1 MKILI
6 LTQYF
11 PPEVGAAQTR
21 LYETAQGLLNNGVDV
36 DVFTS
41 MPSYPLGE
49 IFDDYKG
56 CFYRQ
61 DKIDGIN
68 VYRVWAYASNELG
81 VIKRLF
87 SYGSFTALAM
97 TAFAKVKPK
106 PDLIF
111 VESPPLTLGVTG
123 YILGKLWRCPWIL
136 NLSDLW
142 PDSIFALGAMSK
154 ESLAGK
160 SMIKL
165 ERFLYRKTSGITAVT
180 EGMVSDLLQKKHIPQ
195 NKLYYLPNGAN
206 VEVFQ
211 PVQNLAERK
220 QKNFIYAG
228 RIGSA
233 HGVEVIAKAAEFTKH
248 RQDICYQIV
257 GDGPE
262 LENLKKLALDLKLT
276 NLIFIEPVPLTE
288 MPHKLKEAYAALVT
302 LKDLPLF
309 KGTRPAK
316 MMAPLAAGLPIV
328 YSGAGEGAD
337 LVEETSAGLV
347 TPPED
352 EKALA
357 EAVLWL
363 ADHPQA
369 ACEMGMQGRKFAEDH
384 LDWNVLV
391 KNWLCDVQERLIE
404 KENDK

>member
-11 PPEVGAAQTR
+11 SPEVGAAQTR
-21 LYETAQGLLNNGVDV
+21 LYETARALLRNGVDV

-41 MPSYPLGE
+41 MPSYPLGK
-49 IFDDYKG
+49 IFDGYKG
-56 CFYRQ
+56 HFFKQ
-61 DKIDGIN
+61 EHIDGIS
-68 VYRVWAYASNELG
+68 VYRVWSYASNELG
-81 VIKRLF
+81 VVKRLF

-97 TAFAKVKPK
+97 AALTKVKPA

-111 VESPPLTLGVTG
+111 IESPPLTLGLTG
-123 YILGKLWRCPWIL
+123 YLLGKTWRRPWIL

-142 PDSIFALGAMSK
+142 PDSIFALGAMS
-154 ESLAGK
+154 ETSSAGK
-160 SMIKL
+160 MLIKL
-165 ERFLYRKTSGITAVT
+165 EHFLYRKASGITAVT
-180 EGMVSDLLQKKHIPQ
+180 EGMASDLLQKKRIPR

-206 VEVFQ
+206 VEAFQ
-211 PVQNLAERK
+211 PVEKLDK
-220 QKNFIYAG
+220 QKRKNFIYAG

-233 HGVEVIAKAAEFTKH
+233 HGVEVIAKAAAFTKH
-248 RQDICYQIV
+248 REDICYQIV

-262 LENLKKLALDLKLT
+262 LESLKKLASDLNVTGLK
-276 NLIFIEPVPLTE
+276 FIEPVPLTE
-288 MPHKLKEAYAALVT
+288 MPRKLNEAYAAFVT

-309 KGTRPAK
+309 KATRPAK
-316 MMAPLAAGLPIV
+316 MMAPLAAGLPLL
-328 YSGAGEGAD
+328 YSGSGEGAEM
-337 LVEETSAGLV
+337 VKESGAGLV

-369 ACEMGMQGRKFAEDH
+369 ACEMGSKGRKFAEER
-384 LDWNVLV
+384 LDWNALV
-391 KNWLCDVQERLIE
+391 KNWLEEVEERLLA
-404 KENDK
+404 KGK